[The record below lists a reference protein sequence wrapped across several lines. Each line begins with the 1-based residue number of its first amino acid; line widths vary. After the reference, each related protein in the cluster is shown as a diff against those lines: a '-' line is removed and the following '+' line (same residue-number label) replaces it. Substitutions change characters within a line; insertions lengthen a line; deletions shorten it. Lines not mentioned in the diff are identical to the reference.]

1 MRIGASAFQNGN
13 DIMRT
18 SNFPSGTAFMPQFD
32 TPLNDLTAAFDSQR
46 PPASDDA
53 LVHLGRALMSEL
65 LDVIADT
72 ALEDFQTLLGE
83 ALIGAFHSAAGR
95 IEREADRARDTM
107 RRLDRDFD
115 GSEVAD
121 VELQEAIAKARAGDA
136 AAQAA
141 ERIRDAAADTWT
153 VATGEV
159 WTAWRGS
166 RRGNFLTAAQLEAK
180 QAIRA
185 VRDRKTGEASH
196 QGAVVAFRGA
206 PTADAAQDAVR
217 IFDALNWALAEWPD
231 MALATTGAKGAEK
244 LAIRWAQ
251 QKGVTLILARA
262 DFDAH
267 GKAAPFRA
275 NDELIALE
283 PTCCFTLAR
292 SLDETRSAS
301 GRPFGPA
308 LNLGQKAMD
317 QGLRHLAVRSRSH

>member
-1 MRIGASAFQNGN
+1 MHSSNPAFTSPFAQKSDSAF
-13 DIMRT
+13 D
-18 SNFPSGTAFMPQFD
+18 
-32 TPLNDLTAAFDSQR
+32 DLTATLGDMR
-46 PPASDDA
+46 PHPTEEA
-53 LVHLGRALMSEL
+53 LVQLGRALMTEL
-65 LDVIADT
+65 LDLISDT

-95 IEREADRARDTM
+95 IERDADRARDAM

-115 GSEVAD
+115 GSEAAD
-121 VELQEAIAKARAGDA
+121 VELQEATARGRAGDA
-136 AAQAA
+136 ATRAA
-141 ERIRDAAADTWT
+141 EMIRDAAAETWT

-166 RRGNFLTAAQLEAK
+166 RRGTHLTAALLEAK

-185 VRDRKTGEASH
+185 IRNRRAEETHPG
-196 QGAVVAFRGA
+196 GPVVAFRGA
-206 PTADAAQDAVR
+206 PTADSRDDAAR

-244 LAIRWAQ
+244 LAIQWSK
-251 QKGVTLILARA
+251 QKGVKLILARA

-275 NDELIALE
+275 NDDLIALE
-283 PTCCFTLAR
+283 PTCCLTLAR
-292 SLDETRSAS
+292 SLDEARAAD

-308 LNLGQKAMD
+308 LNLGQKAMES
-317 QGLRHLAVRSRSH
+317 GLRHVPIKARAA

>member
-1 MRIGASAFQNGN
+1 MHSLNPAFTSPFAQKSDSAF
-13 DIMRT
+13 D
-18 SNFPSGTAFMPQFD
+18 
-32 TPLNDLTAAFDSQR
+32 DLAAALGDQR
-46 PPASDDA
+46 PHPTEEA
-53 LVHLGRALMSEL
+53 LVQLGRALMTEL
-65 LDVIADT
+65 LDVISDT

-115 GSEVAD
+115 GSEAAD
-121 VELQEAIAKARAGDA
+121 VELQEATARGRAGDA
-136 AAQAA
+136 ATRAT
-141 ERIRDAAADTWT
+141 EMIRDAAAETWT

-166 RRGNFLTAAQLEAK
+166 RRGTHLTAAQLEAK

-185 VRDRKTGEASH
+185 IRNRRAGEADP
-196 QGAVVAFRGA
+196 GGPVVAFRGA
-206 PTADAAQDAVR
+206 PTADSRDDAAR

-244 LAIRWAQ
+244 LAIQWAR
-251 QKGVTLILARA
+251 QKGVKLILARA

-275 NDELIALE
+275 NDDLIALE
-283 PTCCFTLAR
+283 PTCCLTLAR
-292 SLDETRSAS
+292 SLDEARAAD

-308 LNLGQKAMD
+308 LNLGQKAME
-317 QGLRHLAVRSRSH
+317 QGVRHLAVRQRMH

>member
-1 MRIGASAFQNGN
+1 MHSSNPAFTSPFAQKSDSAF
-13 DIMRT
+13 D
-18 SNFPSGTAFMPQFD
+18 
-32 TPLNDLTAAFDSQR
+32 DLTATLGDMR
-46 PPASDDA
+46 PHPTEEA
-53 LVHLGRALMSEL
+53 LVQLGRALMTEL
-65 LDVIADT
+65 LDLISDT

-95 IEREADRARDTM
+95 IERDADRARDAM

-115 GSEVAD
+115 GSEAAD
-121 VELQEAIAKARAGDA
+121 VELQEATARGRAGDA
-136 AAQAA
+136 ATRAA
-141 ERIRDAAADTWT
+141 EMIRDAAAETWT

-166 RRGNFLTAAQLEAK
+166 RRGTHLTAAQLEAK

-185 VRDRKTGEASH
+185 IRNRRAEETHPG
-196 QGAVVAFRGA
+196 GPVVAFRGA
-206 PTADAAQDAVR
+206 PTADSRDDAAR

-244 LAIRWAQ
+244 LAIQWSK
-251 QKGVTLILARA
+251 QKGVMLILARA

-275 NDELIALE
+275 NDDLIALE
-283 PTCCFTLAR
+283 PTCCLTLAR
-292 SLDETRSAS
+292 SLDEARAAD

-308 LNLGQKAMD
+308 LNLGQKAME
-317 QGLRHLAVRSRSH
+317 QGVRHLAVRSRPH

>member
-1 MRIGASAFQNGN
+1 MHSSNPAFTSPFAQKSDSAF
-13 DIMRT
+13 D
-18 SNFPSGTAFMPQFD
+18 
-32 TPLNDLTAAFDSQR
+32 DLTATLGDMR
-46 PPASDDA
+46 PHPTEEA
-53 LVHLGRALMSEL
+53 LVQLGRALMTEL
-65 LDVIADT
+65 LDLISDT

-95 IEREADRARDTM
+95 IERDADRARDAM

-115 GSEVAD
+115 GSEAAD
-121 VELQEAIAKARAGDA
+121 VELQEATARGRAGDA
-136 AAQAA
+136 ATRAA
-141 ERIRDAAADTWT
+141 EMIRDAAAETWT

-166 RRGNFLTAAQLEAK
+166 RRGTHLTAALLEAK

-185 VRDRKTGEASH
+185 IRNRRAEETHPG
-196 QGAVVAFRGA
+196 GPVVAFRGA
-206 PTADAAQDAVR
+206 PTADSRDDAAR

-244 LAIRWAQ
+244 LAIQWSK
-251 QKGVTLILARA
+251 QKGVKLILARA

-275 NDELIALE
+275 NDDLIALE
-283 PTCCFTLAR
+283 PTCCLTLAR
-292 SLDETRSAS
+292 SLDEARAAD

-308 LNLGQKAMD
+308 LNLGQKAME
-317 QGLRHLAVRSRSH
+317 QGVRHLAVRSRPHLETSTSWRST

>member
-1 MRIGASAFQNGN
+1 MHSLNPAFTSPFAQKSDSAF
-13 DIMRT
+13 D
-18 SNFPSGTAFMPQFD
+18 
-32 TPLNDLTAAFDSQR
+32 DLAAALGDQR
-46 PPASDDA
+46 PHPTEEA
-53 LVHLGRALMSEL
+53 LVQLGRALMTEL
-65 LDVIADT
+65 LDVISDT

-115 GSEVAD
+115 GSEAAD
-121 VELQEAIAKARAGDA
+121 VELQEATARGRAGDA
-136 AAQAA
+136 ATRAA
-141 ERIRDAAADTWT
+141 EMIRDAAAETWT

-166 RRGNFLTAAQLEAK
+166 RRGTHLTAAQLEAK

-185 VRDRKTGEASH
+185 IRNRRAGEADP
-196 QGAVVAFRGA
+196 GGPVVAFRGA
-206 PTADAAQDAVR
+206 PTADSRDDAAR
-217 IFDALNWALAEWPD
+217 IFDALNWALAVWPD

-244 LAIRWAQ
+244 LAIQWAR
-251 QKGVTLILARA
+251 QKGVKLILARA

-275 NDELIALE
+275 NDDLIALE
-283 PTCCFTLAR
+283 PTCCLTLAR
-292 SLDETRSAS
+292 SLDEARAAD

-308 LNLGQKAMD
+308 LNLGQKSME
-317 QGLRHLAVRSRSH
+317 QGVRHLAVKLRMH